1 VCSYTCIQV
10 PGAHAQPK
18 FIVKEAI
25 SYAVLKEAISNA
37 VQKTEESLQQSIDT
51 FRAGAAISETLRGIL
66 AYNQP
71 VGASTTRGASSSI
84 VQGGRAKSDNLLEQE
99 MQLALDL
106 REDLH
111 DFGGKSD
118 WLLAVTVRQHHDT
131 YDTEGARVEAVCVG
145 MARDYRMYRV
155 EADQDIKVTVTN
167 LSATSPLFFKSV
179 YMDEEAEED
188 EDDLAKP
195 VQKLVFL
202 EVCLFLCGVDMR
214 RERERAG
221 ESERQRENT
230 CACMRVCACVCMSL
244 VVPVRK
250 SVSMFA
256 CVCYCERWCR
266 FCES

>member
-1 VCSYTCIQV
+1 
-10 PGAHAQPK
+10 
-18 FIVKEAI
+18 
-25 SYAVLKEAISNA
+25 
-37 VQKTEESLQQSIDT
+37 
-51 FRAGAAISETLRGIL
+51 
-66 AYNQP
+66 
-71 VGASTTRGASSSI
+71 
-84 VQGGRAKSDNLLEQE
+84 

-202 EVCLFLCGVDMR
+202 EVCLFLCGVEMR
-214 RERERAG
+214 RERERARDR
-221 ESERQRENT
+221 ERIRVHV
-230 CACMRVCACVCMSL
+230 CVYVRVCVCLWLCLCASLCLCLLACAIVKGG
-244 VVPVRK
+244 VDF
-250 SVSMFA
+250 VSHDFVNHDMYTHTIA
-256 CVCYCERWCR
+256 KTHTHTHT
-266 FCES
+266 